1 MRKKDCVILIFAS
14 VQENPDFVAREQTGT
29 TKGQTRPQGYKT
41 FFMLNSIEHKI
52 YHAHKC

>member
-41 FFMLNSIEHKI
+41 SFMLNSIEHKI